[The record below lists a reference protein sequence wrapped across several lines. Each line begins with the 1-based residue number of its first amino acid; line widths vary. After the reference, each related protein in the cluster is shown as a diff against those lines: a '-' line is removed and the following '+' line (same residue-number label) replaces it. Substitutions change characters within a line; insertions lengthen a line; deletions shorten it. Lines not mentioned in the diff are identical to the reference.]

1 MNMKIKTKVL
11 GIFFLVLIA
20 YTSCGKQNISQENK
34 MEPEPVLVEKSA
46 DDQIV
51 TPESEGKIADNEA
64 QKDEIQPFSDSRDL
78 QVEEYLSKMT
88 LEEKVAQLF
97 VVLPESLVD
106 MNTVTAAGDI
116 TKRAFDEVPVGGF
129 IYMEKNLCSFEQVKT
144 MLENVQAYSMERLGL
159 PAFICVDEE
168 GGTVTRIGDRSAFDV
183 PDIKNMSEI
192 GKGQNV
198 DEAYH
203 AGEVIGGYL
212 SELGFNVDFAPVAD
226 VWSNPNNKVVRYRS
240 FGENPQ
246 LVSDM
251 SLAFLNGLQ
260 SKGVLGAYKH
270 FPGHGATEGDT
281 HAGYA
286 YTSKSLEQLLECELV
301 PFQTGINQ
309 GVQFIMV
316 GHIAVPDLTGDDT
329 PSSVSAILIEQ
340 VLREQMG
347 YDGIVI
353 TDAMN
358 MGAIVQNY
366 SSAQAAVNALQAGV
380 DIILM
385 PKDFNSAYNG
395 VLEAVEQQILSVE
408 RIDESLRRII
418 KIKLSCCVE

>member
-1 MNMKIKTKVL
+1 
-11 GIFFLVLIA
+11 
-20 YTSCGKQNISQENK
+20 
-34 MEPEPVLVEKSA
+34 
-46 DDQIV
+46 
-51 TPESEGKIADNEA
+51 
-64 QKDEIQPFSDSRDL
+64 
-78 QVEEYLSKMT
+78 
-88 LEEKVAQLF
+88 
-97 VVLPESLVD
+97 
-106 MNTVTAAGDI
+106 
-116 TKRAFDEVPVGGF
+116 
-129 IYMEKNLCSFEQVKT
+129 
-144 MLENVQAYSMERLGL
+144 
-159 PAFICVDEE
+159 
-168 GGTVTRIGDRSAFDV
+168 
-183 PDIKNMSEI
+183 MSEI

-198 DEAYH
+198 DGAHH

-226 VWSNPNNKVVRYRS
+226 VWSNPNNKVVCYRS

-251 SLAFLNGLQ
+251 SLAFLDGLQ

-286 YTSKSLEQLLECELV
+286 YTSKSLERLLECDLV

-309 GVQFIMV
+309 GVQFIMA

-358 MGAIVQNY
+358 MGLLY
-366 SSAQAAVNALQAGV
+366 KT
-380 DIILM
+380 IL
-385 PKDFNSAYNG
+385 
-395 VLEAVEQQILSVE
+395 LL
-408 RIDESLRRII
+408 
-418 KIKLSCCVE
+418 KLL